1 MAETT
6 LTARQG
12 AVSFNQGK
20 IRNDMLMR
28 RAGRIGLILNPIFT
42 YFFLWV
48 PILLLV
54 TFSFSN
60 TRSMASFECCTTQ
73 WYQHILNNVVGNEAR
88 FSTGLMIDSLGNSA
102 IVALFATVIATTIGT
117 MVALSLV
124 RGNYPGKQ
132 LLDNFLYLPVVIPEI
147 TQGVSLLIFFYLL
160 FDFVDK
166 VTGGAVHPQLGFAT
180 IIIGHVAFNIS
191 YVAIVVRARLADM
204 NPHLEEAARDLGA
217 NEWRTFWRITFP
229 LILPGVVAGALLAF
243 TLSLDDYLITF
254 FTAGPGTTT
263 LPLFVYGLLK
273 RVVSPEINAI
283 STIILVISTILI
295 GISMLMQ
302 GRNAGASSA

>member
-1 MAETT
+1 MAQTT
-6 LTARQG
+6 VPTARPG
-12 AVSFNQGK
+12 GSFSFNEGK
-20 IRNDMLMR
+20 IRRDMLMR
-28 RAGRIGLILNPIFT
+28 RVGRIGLIFNPIFS

-54 TFSFSN
+54 IFSFSN

-88 FSTGLMIDSLGNSA
+88 FSTGLMIDSLGNSV
-102 IVALFATVIATTIGT
+102 IVALCATLISTSIGT

-147 TQGVSLLIFFYLL
+147 TQGVSLLIFFYLI

-166 VTGGAVHPQLGFAT
+166 VTGSAIHPQLGFAT

-229 LILPGVVAGALLAF
+229 LILPGVIAGALLAF
-243 TLSLDDYLITF
+243 TLSLDDFVISF
-254 FTAGPGTTT
+254 FTAGPGTSL
-263 LPLFVYGLLK
+263 LPLEVYNKVK
-273 RVVSPEINAI
+273 RQITPKINAV
-283 STIILVISTILI
+283 STVMLLFSMALVLLSQYL
-295 GISMLMQ
+295 Q
-302 GRNAGASSA
+302 RRRR